1 MAKYFQYIQTDQ
13 RGVITQLDYIDD
25 VTFPG
30 KELYVFKDGFKCYS
44 ELIAHPQNI
53 KAFEEG
59 NYVMAELYSPYNK
72 WVFEET
78 HLGPEEKKD
87 VNEEGQQ
94 VIGADPYFIKR
105 GPDDTA
111 ELLHKPSIRVK
122 ATPPHPGAVLPL
134 ESADGYR
141 MSARFTKNK
150 QETKQIPQSAAQ
162 KPVVVEKEV
171 VAEETPVEVSE
182 PKQEDT
188 LKINGAF
195 YHIANTKGCLE
206 DEQKNATIF
215 GNTATFDEWGQVF
228 GYLLKEFK
236 RSELRSKE
244 NTDTDTEKRNEDE
257 QNKALRNLVESCQT
271 APTSVDLKLKIN
283 LPVPEFF
290 KLVQM
295 SYGPESMEG
304 VVGMIVDDIPLD
316 VIRKTITDYLIKKF
330 STVMNTPIFPA
341 EVEIPELK

>member
-1 MAKYFQYIQTDQ
+1 MAKYYQYLQTDQ
-13 RGVITQLDYIDD
+13 RGEITQLDYIDD
-25 VTFPG
+25 ITFPG

-44 ELIAHPQNI
+44 ELISHPQNI

-78 HLGPEEKKD
+78 KLGPDEKKG
-87 VNEEGQQ
+87 VNEDGQQ

-105 GPDDTA
+105 GEGDQA
-111 ELLHKPSIRVK
+111 EMLHKPSIRVK
-122 ATPPHPGAVLPL
+122 ATPPHPAAVLPL
-134 ESADGYR
+134 EQTDEYK
-141 MSARFTKNK
+141 MSNRFKKKT
-150 QETKQIPQSAAQ
+150 EVKQIPQSATQ
-162 KPVVVEKEV
+162 KPSVEEKEV
-171 VAEETPVEVSE
+171 IDEETPVKVSE

-195 YHIANTKGCLE
+195 YHIANMKGCLE
-206 DEQKNATIF
+206 DEQNKATIF
-215 GNTATFDEWGQVF
+215 GHTATFDEWGEIF
-228 GYLLKEFK
+228 GYLLKEY
-236 RSELRSKE
+236 EQSKK
-244 NTDTDTEKRNEDE
+244 TDTDTGKQNEDE

-295 SYGPESMEG
+295 SYGPESLNG
-304 VVGMIVDDIPLD
+304 VIGMIVDDIPLE
-316 VIRKTITDYLIKKF
+316 VIRKTITDYLVKKF

-341 EVEIPELK
+341 EVEIPESK